1 MPQFKRVE
9 SCLVKRTY
17 YVCAKDV
24 TEASSLIE
32 SGDDTVETV
41 DDTID
46 VQVEEECKEVA

>member
-1 MPQFKRVE
+1 MPEFKQVE
-9 SCLVKRTY
+9 TRLVKTTY
-17 YVCAKDV
+17 YVCAKDI

-32 SGDDTVETV
+32 NGNDTVKTV